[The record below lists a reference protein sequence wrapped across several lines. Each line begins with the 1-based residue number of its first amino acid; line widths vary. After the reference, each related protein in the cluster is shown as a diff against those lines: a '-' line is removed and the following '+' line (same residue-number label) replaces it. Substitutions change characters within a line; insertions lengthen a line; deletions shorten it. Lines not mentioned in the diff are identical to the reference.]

1 MKLLESYIYEEV
13 NKISD
18 TKILDNYKVLSQMS
32 PDLPT
37 YGMKEREDGN
47 YTKEEQE
54 KIDSIYKN
62 FIFIKE
68 EEYPTLKEEE
78 FDNKYA
84 DIRIVTVDE
93 SGTVK
98 IRRLDR
104 LSNRIIEEHT
114 ASFEDGNYVVDNNYF
129 YLLTESTYNRTVINA
144 EGKVL
149 SESQKGL
156 RNDVLEMEKSL
167 TDNGND
173 ESYIFSYKYLFD
185 DDNDYYEY
193 TSLIPKEKS
202 LEEVYFFLDFR
213 DIYTKGYPTKVTNKK
228 RNIIDEDLTIENM
241 DPDHILNLLDGSNP
255 GATNVIQTIFSA
267 DPVNFSHYMYVLEKC
282 NIVGTKLYLLYNDM
296 CTNNF
301 DTFLKVI
308 NGLEKNEIDK
318 ERLNETLSQTYPEK
332 YESFMKL

>member
-13 NKISD
+13 KKISD

-32 PDLPT
+32 PDLPV
-37 YGMKEREDGN
+37 YGVKEREDGN

-62 FIFIKE
+62 FIFIRE
-68 EEYPTLKEEE
+68 EEYPTLQEKK
-78 FDNKYA
+78 FDTKFA

-98 IRRLDR
+98 IRRMDLFTK
-104 LSNRIIEEHT
+104 RILEEHT

-129 YLLTESTYNRTVINA
+129 YLLTQSIYNRTVINA
-144 EGKVL
+144 DEKVL
-149 SESQKGL
+149 SESQKAL
-156 RNDVLEMEKSL
+156 INNVIEMEKSL

-185 DDNDYYEY
+185 EDDFYEY

-202 LEEVYFFLDFR
+202 LEEEMLFLDFR
-213 DIYTKGYPTKVTNKK
+213 DIYTKGYTTKVTNKK
-228 RNIIDEDLTIENM
+228 RNIINEDLTIENM
-241 DPDHILNLLDGSNP
+241 DPDHILDLLDKSNP
-255 GATNVIQTIFSA
+255 GATNVIQTIYSL
-267 DPVNFSHYMYVLEKC
+267 DPVNYSHYMYVLEKC

-296 CTNNF
+296 CSNNF

-308 NGLEKNEIDK
+308 NGLEQNKIDK

-332 YESFMKL
+332 YESFIKL

>member
-13 NKISD
+13 KKISD

-32 PDLPT
+32 PDLPV
-37 YGMKEREDGN
+37 YGVKEREDGN

-68 EEYPTLKEEE
+68 EEYPTLQEKK
-78 FDNKYA
+78 FDTKFA

-98 IRRLDR
+98 IRRMDLFTK
-104 LSNRIIEEHT
+104 RILEEHT

-129 YLLTESTYNRTVINA
+129 YLLTQSIYNRTAINA
-144 EGKVL
+144 DEKVL
-149 SESQKGL
+149 SEYQKAL
-156 RNDVLEMEKSL
+156 INNVIEMEKSL

-185 DDNDYYEY
+185 EDDFYEY

-202 LEEVYFFLDFR
+202 LEEEMLFLDFR

-241 DPDHILNLLDGSNP
+241 DPDHILDLLDKSNP
-255 GATNVIQTIFSA
+255 GATNVIQTIYSL
-267 DPVNFSHYMYVLEKC
+267 DPVNYSHYMYVLEKC

-296 CTNNF
+296 CSNNF

-308 NGLEKNEIDK
+308 NGLEQNKIDK

-332 YESFMKL
+332 YESFIKL

>member
-13 NKISD
+13 KKISD
-18 TKILDNYKVLSQMS
+18 TKILDNYKVLSQIS
-32 PDLPT
+32 PDLPV
-37 YGMKEREDGN
+37 YGVKEREDGN

-68 EEYPTLKEEE
+68 EEFPTLLEKEIAS
-78 FDNKYA
+78 KYT
-84 DIRIVTVDE
+84 DIRIVTVNE
-93 SGTVK
+93 SGAVK
-98 IRRLDR
+98 IRRIDNP
-104 LSNRIIEEHT
+104 SKRIIEEHT

-129 YLLTESTYNRTVINA
+129 YRLAESIYNRTVINA
-144 EGKVL
+144 DEKVL
-149 SESQKGL
+149 SESQKAL
-156 RNDVLEMEKSL
+156 KNDVIEMEKSV

-185 DDNDYYEY
+185 EDDYYEY
-193 TSLIPKEKS
+193 TSQIPKERS
-202 LEEVYFFLDFR
+202 LEDVMLFLDFS
-213 DIYTKGYPTKVTNKK
+213 DVYTKGYPTKVTNKK

-241 DPDHILNLLDGSNP
+241 DPDDILDLLCESNP
-255 GATNVIQTIFSA
+255 GAMNVIRTIYST

-301 DTFLKVI
+301 DTFLEVI
-308 NGLEKNEIDK
+308 NGLEQNKIDK

-332 YESFMKL
+332 YESFIKL